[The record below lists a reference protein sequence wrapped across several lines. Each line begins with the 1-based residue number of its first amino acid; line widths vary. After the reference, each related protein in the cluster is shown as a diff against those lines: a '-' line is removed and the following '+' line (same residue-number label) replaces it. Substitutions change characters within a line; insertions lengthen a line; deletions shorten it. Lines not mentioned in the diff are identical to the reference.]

1 MIEKEFDQM
10 LEDLDSAND
19 EFVNDYFNDMNDLVF
34 EKQEKLPIDDEEE
47 PSVEE
52 VKEEVQEE
60 KTEVSEEPSTDEEMP
75 TSEESK
81 KYKNRFTSFSMTSM
95 KKSLG
100 KNIEVHRPVK
110 VEEKKEEVVEEPKKT
125 FSYSEI
131 LNRLDQEKK
140 YDLNNANDLMKFID
154 KCNTSDEFFEYIESE
169 KYGK

>member
-19 EFVNDYFNDMNDLVF
+19 EFVNDYFNDMSDLVF
-34 EKQEKLPIDDEEE
+34 EKNEKLAIEDEEE
-47 PSVEE
+47 K
-52 VKEEVQEE
+52 KEESKEE
-60 KTEVSEEPSTDEEMP
+60 LKNEKEEEQP

-81 KYKNRFTSFSMTSM
+81 NYKNRFTSFSMTSM

-110 VEEKKEEVVEEPKKT
+110 VEEKEEVVDEETKKT

-154 KCNTSDEFFEYIESE
+154 KCDTSDEFFNYIESE